1 MYATQSNTAKRFA
14 ERINKDSKILKLKST
29 VKNISEISIN
39 DFENNLFM
47 VFLVSTYGEGGP
59 SDDAIEFDK
68 LLEKNNKGFKK
79 ENGIYLNEFNY
90 SIFGLG
96 SRKYEHFNA
105 MAKKIDKV
113 LNKSGCTRY

>member
-59 SDDAIEFDK
+59 PDLTNK
-68 LLEKNNKGFKK
+68 LPSAVKK